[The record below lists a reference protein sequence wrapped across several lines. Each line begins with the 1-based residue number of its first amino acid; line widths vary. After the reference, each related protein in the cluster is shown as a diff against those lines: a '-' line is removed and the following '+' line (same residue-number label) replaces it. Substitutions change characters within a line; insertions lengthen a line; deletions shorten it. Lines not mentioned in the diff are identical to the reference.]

1 MLNAPHM
8 THDIT
13 TAMRLLYGE
22 RVRVTSDLLQK
33 IQPDELKS
41 IFRQKALEFHP
52 DRALI
57 LGKSPEEMSEKF
69 KDVKLAYEKLRE
81 LLRRSPEGIH
91 IPGVQWPAPSHDRH
105 RNDPPDPGPEP
116 GADQRDARHGYQN
129 SRWSQEPGTHYWG
142 ADIPEINLLFGQF
155 LYYAGLIPWNTL
167 ISAITWQRRQRPSFG
182 RIARMWDYL
191 SDDEIREIIAAR
203 AVGERFGET
212 ALRQGYLTHFQR
224 SAVIGFQKWLQ
235 RPIGEFFQEIGVL
248 EEEEIVYLLKLLK
261 KHNSRVI
268 WSRW

>member
-8 THDIT
+8 TSDIT

-22 RVRVTSDLLQK
+22 RVSVTSDLLQK

-91 IPGVQWPAPSHDRH
+91 IPGVQRPAPSRDHN

-116 GADQRDARHGYQN
+116 GADQRHAKDGHEN
-129 SRWSQEPGTHYWG
+129 SRWSPEPGLHYWE
-142 ADIPEINLLFGQF
+142 ADIPDIRLLFGQF

-182 RIARMWDYL
+182 RIARMWDYPLTDHEILLL
-191 SDDEIREIIAAR
+191 S
-203 AVGERFGET
+203 
-212 ALRQGYLTHFQR
+212 Q
-224 SAVIGFQKWLQ
+224 
-235 RPIGEFFQEIGVL
+235 EFLDRTRHDIPLSLYWNHQQ
-248 EEEEIVYLLKLLK
+248 
-261 KHNSRVI
+261 
-268 WSRW
+268 